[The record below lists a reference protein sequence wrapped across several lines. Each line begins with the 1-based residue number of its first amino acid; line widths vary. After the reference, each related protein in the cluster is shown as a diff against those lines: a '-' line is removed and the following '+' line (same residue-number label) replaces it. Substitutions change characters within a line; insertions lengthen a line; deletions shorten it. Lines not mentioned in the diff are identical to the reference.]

1 MCIIGVSDAPACVDR
16 VFVIPYLSISTN
28 LCDKWV
34 IQYKTNPLQWNKCS
48 FIFENNAAHTML
60 VKNISQY
67 NTSRIHSQMVT
78 HKKCIMFCDT
88 QVYMLTYP
96 KCTLTYTGMV
106 MYGTKYNIQQWVCD
120 ATYAGIGNV
129 KRRSHQ
135 HTFTFLPPWM
145 SIWPFLT
152 AFSSQCYSDHHVI
165 WSLCESDSRG

>member
-1 MCIIGVSDAPACVDR
+1 MTRQLVPTECLWFR
-16 VFVIPYLSISTN
+16 TY
-28 LCDKWV
+28 KH
-34 IQYKTNPLQWNKCS
+34 QYKSMRQMRNTIQNQSITMKQMQLYIWKQCS
-48 FIFENNAAHTML
+48 TYNAGKKYITVQH
-60 VKNISQY
+60 KQNSQPNGY
-67 NTSRIHSQMVT
+67 TKEVHNVLWYIHKYTCWHILNVRL
-78 HKKCIMFCDT
+78 HI
-88 QVYMLTYP
+88 QVYIYV
-96 KCTLTYTGMV
+96 V